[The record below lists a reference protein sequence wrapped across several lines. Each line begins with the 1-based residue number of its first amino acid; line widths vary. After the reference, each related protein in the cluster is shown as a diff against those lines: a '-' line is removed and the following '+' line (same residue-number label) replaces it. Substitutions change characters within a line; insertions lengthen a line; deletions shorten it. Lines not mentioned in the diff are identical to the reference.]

1 MKLLFDFLPLLV
13 FYAAFQ
19 LYGIYIATAVGIVA
33 SVVQVSF
40 GYFKHRRFE
49 PMHLVV
55 LAAMVVFGGLT
66 IALQDEAF
74 IKWKPSIVNWVFAAA
89 VLGSLFGK
97 KSALEFLMGKQFKLP
112 AAVWRKLNIAWASFF
127 VAMGCLNVYV
137 AFYYNLDADAA
148 ARTQTW
154 VNFKV
159 FGLTAMTFVFA
170 IAQFL
175 FIAKHIPE
183 END

>member
-19 LYGIYIATAVGIVA
+19 LYDIYTATAVGIAATVA
-33 SVVQVSF
+33 QVSIW
-40 GYFKHRRFE
+40 YFKHRRFE

-66 IALQDEAF
+66 IALQDDAF

-89 VLGSLFGK
+89 VLGSLAGK
-97 KSALEFLMGKQFKLP
+97 TSALEFVMGRQLQLP
-112 AAVWRKLNIAWASFF
+112 ADAWRKLNIAWAAFF
-127 VAMGCLNVYV
+127 IVMGCLNVYV
-137 AFYYNLDADAA
+137 AFYYNLDAGQA

-159 FGLTAMTFVFA
+159 FGLTGLTLVFA
-170 IAQFL
+170 VAQFL
-175 FIAKHIPE
+175 FIAKHLAE